1 MSPTSKS
8 RKRKRRSQLVAV
20 RAVPDG
26 YQPQRPRIDGRTM
39 AQQFDDWMLSLLS
52 ARVAAL
58 LFVLACGI
66 ASVLAI
72 VAGYTIDDLHA
83 YENAPY
89 CEGFTTTACRQED
102 SVFIGDVGKT
112 SGKNAD
118 YYIDVS
124 GIYIDVSGE
133 PQTTTIYVRDGSGAW
148 AVAHAGDY
156 GNVEL
161 WNGVP
166 VSITADGATSETTV
180 TPHKTMVDVAS
191 FALAALAGAA
201 MFAVFWIR
209 RLHYRYSGGRRWPE
223 WLTLLEPAMTFAT
236 IGLIIGAV
244 VATIA
249 ESLVVTVAMGSGIT
263 LFAVA
268 IFSVSSWR
276 SMTGRT

>member
-1 MSPTSKS
+1 
-8 RKRKRRSQLVAV
+8 
-20 RAVPDG
+20 
-26 YQPQRPRIDGRTM
+26 M

-72 VAGYTIDDLHA
+72 VAAHTIDDLHA

-89 CEGFTTTACRQED
+89 CEGFTATACRQED
-102 SVFIGDVGKT
+102 SVVIGDVGKT
-112 SGKNAD
+112 AGKNPD

-124 GIYIDVSGE
+124 GVDIDVSGE
-133 PQTTTIYVRDGSGAW
+133 PQITTVYVRNASGVW
-148 AVAHAGDY
+148 AVAHEGDF

-166 VSITADGATSETTV
+166 VSITADGATSETTD
-180 TPHKTMVDVAS
+180 TPHKTMVEVAS
-191 FALAALAGAA
+191 FTLAAFAGVV

-209 RLHYRYSGGRRWPE
+209 RLHYHYFGGERLPE
-223 WLTLLEPAMTFAT
+223 WLTLLEPTLAFAT
-236 IGLIIGAV
+236 VGLLVGAF
-244 VATIA
+244 AGAIA
-249 ESLVVTVAMGSGIT
+249 ESLVVTVAVGAGVM

-276 SMTGRT
+276 GMTGRT